1 MRKKSSQFDQFE
13 KSIAINSFL
22 TAQRCC
28 NLDFDKK
35 KKFYKQIHVQLYY
48 EDEVCALF
56 GHMG

>member
-35 KKFYKQIHVQLYY
+35 KKVLQADTCTAIL
-48 EDEVCALF
+48 
-56 GHMG
+56 

>member
-1 MRKKSSQFDQFE
+1 MREKSSQFDQFE

-35 KKFYKQIHVQLYY
+35 KVLQADTCTAIL
-48 EDEVCALF
+48 
-56 GHMG
+56 